1 MLNLESG
8 MHFLVIVICVLL
20 EVNDEMLTCATW
32 LVAVGSSGVFVWVQT
47 FMVLC
52 SADLSSL

>member
-8 MHFLVIVICVLL
+8 MQFLGIVICVLL

-32 LVAVGSSGVFVWVQT
+32 LVAVGSSGVLSGCRLLWSFALQT
-47 FMVLC
+47 
-52 SADLSSL
+52 